1 MKLGIMQPYFLPYI
15 GYWQLLNAV
24 DKYIIYD
31 NIEFTKSSWIRRN
44 RILLNGKD
52 KMFSIPIKK
61 DSDFLNIDKRELT
74 EDSIKE
80 RVKILNQ
87 IKVAYKKAPEFEKVF
102 PLLQEIFLYEEK
114 NLFKFIF
121 NSVKKIKDYL
131 DIKTEIIISSK
142 VNIDHSLKNKD
153 KVIAFCKE
161 LEATKYYNAI
171 GGQELYSFE
180 EFKDNRIELKF
191 LKTEE
196 IIYRQFNNEF
206 IPNLSIIDVMMFN
219 SKEKIKVFLNTYS
232 LIGEEK

>member
-102 PLLQEIFLYEEK
+102 PLLQKIFLCEEK
-114 NLFKFIF
+114 NLFISK
-121 NSVKKIKDYL
+121 
-131 DIKTEIIISSK
+131 EII
-142 VNIDHSLKNKD
+142 N
-153 KVIAFCKE
+153 
-161 LEATKYYNAI
+161 
-171 GGQELYSFE
+171 
-180 EFKDNRIELKF
+180 
-191 LKTEE
+191 
-196 IIYRQFNNEF
+196 
-206 IPNLSIIDVMMFN
+206 
-219 SKEKIKVFLNTYS
+219 
-232 LIGEEK
+232 